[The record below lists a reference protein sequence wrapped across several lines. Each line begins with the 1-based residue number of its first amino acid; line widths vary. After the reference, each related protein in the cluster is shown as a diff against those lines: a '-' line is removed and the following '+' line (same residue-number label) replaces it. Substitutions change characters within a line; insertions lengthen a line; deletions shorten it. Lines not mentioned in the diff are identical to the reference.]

1 MVEARSC
8 SYCLRKIYRESRC
21 LVCRTPL
28 AISLA
33 EKSFIQS
40 FGFAITGDGVFDI
53 SIFCWNC
60 DSLRQKHRLVWGKAA
75 AMLSE
80 TWPKLLSK
88 AQKVIDDWR

>member
-1 MVEARSC
+1 
-8 SYCLRKIYRESRC
+8 
-21 LVCRTPL
+21 VCRTPL

-40 FGFAITGDGVFDI
+40 FGFAITRDGGFDI
-53 SIFCWNC
+53 SIFCMYC

-75 AMLSE
+75 ANFYE

-88 AQKVIDDWR
+88 RSASGSVVKNSERSAVLAQKVLDDWR